1 MCPVK
6 KFSFARVWFSPM
18 LRFDYTETSPGV
30 AAVSVSLNFSSHFEK
45 FAFWLFFGEFV
56 ESLINTTHK
65 TQHANI
71 IEGNNSHLQCCGK
84 FEKEGEKAN
93 WRTCCQLRQL
103 LIS

>member
-1 MCPVK
+1 
-6 KFSFARVWFSPM
+6 M
-18 LRFDYTETSPGV
+18 LHFDYTEVSPGV
-30 AAVSVSLNFSSHFEK
+30 AAVSVSLNFSSYLEN
-45 FAFWLFFGEFV
+45 FAFWLFFFWECV
-56 ESLINTTHK
+56 ESPINTTHK

-71 IEGNNSHLQCCGK
+71 IEGNNSRLQCCGK